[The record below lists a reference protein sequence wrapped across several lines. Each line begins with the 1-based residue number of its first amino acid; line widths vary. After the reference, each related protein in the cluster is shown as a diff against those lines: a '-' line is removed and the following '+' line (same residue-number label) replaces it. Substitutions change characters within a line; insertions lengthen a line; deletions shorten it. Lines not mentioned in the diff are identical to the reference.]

1 MFLIGIF
8 GIIALIYMAVK
19 GLWSLIPWL
28 ILAVIV
34 TSAIGFVLD
43 HWVVSLIIAFFAFAA
58 FGYYLE
64 KKETKE
70 KVIEKDLNMLRS
82 EQLLKEVD
90 EIRKGDTS
98 ETSVDEIS
106 KPEKTEIL
114 VNNTSSEMKNDVI
127 TNVKPPIHGNDL
139 FYDYIIFDIETTGLN
154 KQNDDVIQLSALKV
168 INDKIVDK
176 LNTFVKPKIVIPEKI
191 TYLTG
196 IKNDDVYDAPNI
208 DEVINKFS
216 TFIEDLPLIGHNIIK
231 FDLPFLSEKGLVIN
245 GNSVI
250 DTVPMS
256 TFKLPNLKNHRL
268 PTLKKYFGIDNLS
281 HNALND
287 CETNWI
293 VYKKLRDNELQ
304 QVEINQVI
312 IDDRLSGIRFSIT
325 GQFIDTSRDEIIKS
339 ITEHGGKY
347 TKGISGKTNYLIVGK
362 QIDERSIT
370 KDHSKTELKAQEMIN
385 NGSSLEIINLGEYKQ
400 LIS

>member
-1 MFLIGIF
+1 MVIR
-8 GIIALIYMAVK
+8 

-28 ILAVIV
+28 ILAVVI

-43 HWVVSLIIAFFAFAA
+43 HWVVSLIIAFFSFAA

-70 KVIEKDLNMLRS
+70 KVIEKDPNMLRS

-114 VNNTSSEMKNDVI
+114 VNHTSSEMKNDVI
-127 TNVKPPIHGNDL
+127 TNVKPSVHGNDL

-154 KQNDDVIQLSALKV
+154 KQNDDVIQLSALKIV
-168 INDKIVDK
+168 NDKIVDK

-216 TFIEDLPLIGHNIIK
+216 TFIEDFPLVGHNIIN
-231 FDLPFLSEKGLVIN
+231 FDLPFLSEKGLIIN

-347 TKGISGKTNYLIVGK
+347 TKAISGKTNYLIVGK

-385 NGSSLEIINLGEYKQ
+385 NGSSLEIINLAEYKQ

>member
-8 GIIALIYMAVK
+8 GIVVLIYMVIR

-28 ILAVIV
+28 ILAVVI

-43 HWVVSLIIAFFAFAA
+43 HWVVSLIIAFFSFAA

-70 KVIEKDLNMLRS
+70 KVIEKDPNMLRS

-114 VNNTSSEMKNDVI
+114 VNHTSSEMKNDVI
-127 TNVKPPIHGNDL
+127 TNVKPSVHGNDL

-154 KQNDDVIQLSALKV
+154 KQNDDVIQLSALKIV
-168 INDKIVDK
+168 NDKIVDK

-216 TFIEDLPLIGHNIIK
+216 TFIEDFPLVGHNIIN
-231 FDLPFLSEKGLVIN
+231 FDLPFLSEKGLIIN

-347 TKGISGKTNYLIVGK
+347 TKAISGKTNYLIVGK

-385 NGSSLEIINLGEYKQ
+385 NGSSLEIINLAEYKQ